1 MKETQAIN
9 VLRIQ
14 EHKYSVSGD
23 SVTQFKSYKGKEL
36 TPQQRLERM
45 EKRFNL
51 VIYLVLALGI
61 TLVAL
66 LLNR

>member
-23 SVTQFKSYKGKEL
+23 SVTQFKSYKSKEL

-45 EKRFNL
+45 ETRFNL
-51 VIYLVLALGI
+51 VVYLALAFGI
-61 TLVAL
+61 TIITL

>member
-1 MKETQAIN
+1 MKKVQIVNTLQTQ
-9 VLRIQ
+9 Q
-14 EHKYSVSGD
+14 YKYSVSGD
-23 SVTQFKSYKGKEL
+23 SVTQFKSYKSKEL

>member
-1 MKETQAIN
+1 MKKAQIINALQTQ
-9 VLRIQ
+9 Q
-14 EHKYSVSGD
+14 YKYSVSGD

-45 EKRFNL
+45 EKRFDL
-51 VIYLVLALGI
+51 VIYLVLILGVTI
-61 TLVAL
+61 IAL